1 MSRMSELFTEIQ
13 EELESGL
20 NPYIVAKKLNVPL
33 EIVEEVEAELY
44 GDLYEDA
51 E

>member
-1 MSRMSELFTEIQ
+1 MGRMSELFTAIQ
-13 EELESGL
+13 EELESGF

-33 EIVEEVEAELY
+33 EMVEEVEAELY
-44 GDLYEDA
+44 GDLYDRA